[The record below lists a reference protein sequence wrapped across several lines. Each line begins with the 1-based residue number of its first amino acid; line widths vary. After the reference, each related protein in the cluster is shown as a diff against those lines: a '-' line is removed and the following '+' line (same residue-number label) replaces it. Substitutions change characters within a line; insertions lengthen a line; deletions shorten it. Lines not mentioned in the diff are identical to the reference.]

1 MKVPVQN
8 VYYLLLYAW
17 DRIGDRGAV
26 NVAEQGYTRLQDLFA
41 HVLADTVGRVLAR
54 GLDRGYLAEEESVRG
69 VRGKMD
75 VGTTLKRNQLANAQT
90 HCRYD
95 ELSYDILHNRIIKA
109 TLRTLLDLE
118 IAKLNCDRIRALY
131 QKLGGVSDVAIMRR
145 DFGRVQLHGNN
156 ASYDFALAVCRVI
169 HENVMIEPG
178 SGRARFRDF
187 HANQQQMGSLFESFI
202 FNFLK
207 REQQKFQVSRPRIEW
222 HDAQSSAS
230 DMRRLP
236 EMRTD
241 VVLESRDR
249 RIIMDCKFYAEP
261 LKSRTLDSKHLYQI
275 LAYLA
280 NSAAP
285 VGNTPPHMGVLLYPV
300 VGERFGF
307 DYRLNGFGVTIRSL
321 DLNQSWK
328 EVRRDLLDLV
338 SLISG

>member
-17 DRIGDRGAV
+17 DRIGDRDAV

-54 GLDRGYLAEEESVRG
+54 GLDRGYLAEEEGVRG

-109 TLRTLLDLE
+109 TLRSLLDLE
-118 IAKLNCDRIRALY
+118 LAKGNSHRIRTLY
-131 QKLGGVSDVAIMRR
+131 HKLGGVSDAAITRR

-156 ASYDFALAVCRVI
+156 APYAFALSVCRVI
-169 HENVMIEPG
+169 HENIMIEAG

-202 FNFLK
+202 FNFLQ
-207 REQQKFQVSRPRIEW
+207 REQRTFRVTRPRIDW
-222 HDAQSSAS
+222 HNSQSSTS
-230 DMRRLP
+230 DVRRLP
-236 EMRTD
+236 VMRTD
-241 VVLESRDR
+241 VVLESRYR
-249 RIIMDCKFYAEP
+249 RIIVDCKFYAEP
-261 LKSRTLDSKHLYQI
+261 LKSRTLDSRHLYQI

-285 VGNTPPHMGVLLYPV
+285 LGNTPPHAGVLLYPV
-300 VGERFGF
+300 VGEKFGF

-321 DLNQSWK
+321 DLNQPWT
-328 EVRRDLLDLV
+328 EVRRDLLELV
-338 SLISG
+338 SSFSQ